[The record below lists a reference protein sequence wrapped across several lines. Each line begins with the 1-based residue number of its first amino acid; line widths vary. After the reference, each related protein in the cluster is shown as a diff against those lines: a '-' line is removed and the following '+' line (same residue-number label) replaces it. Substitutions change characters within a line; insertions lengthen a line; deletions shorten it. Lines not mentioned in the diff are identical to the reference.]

1 MKPRP
6 PEKPIRYGGSF
17 EPPALGADVTPV
29 PIAGPGHLTFTEE
42 GLELEGFEPAGMGL
56 RGVGYLLAVLVV
68 AGGVTALRT
77 FVLPDLPMWVV
88 GVVAGVLG
96 IALYRRLL
104 SGVPHR
110 AEAPVALSYA
120 YADVVD
126 ARRDLRDE
134 GLVVVRVLQ
143 GKARGAV
150 HFRPAMGADA
160 LRAQLERR
168 GVKVK

>member
-1 MKPRP
+1 MQPRP
-6 PEKPIRYGGSF
+6 PTKPVRYGGSF

-29 PIAGPGHLTFTEE
+29 PVAGPGHLTFTAD

-77 FVLPDLPMWVV
+77 FVWPELPMWAV
-88 GVVAGVLG
+88 GVAAGLLG

-110 AEAPVALSYA
+110 ADAPVARRYA
-120 YADVVD
+120 YGDVID
-126 ARRDLRDE
+126 ARQDLRDA
-134 GLVVVRVLQ
+134 GVVVLRVTE
-143 GKARGAV
+143 GKARGAL
-150 HFRPAMGADA
+150 HFRPALGADA